1 MEKTIRL
8 NTFSTMVSTVVG
20 LIAIGLVVW
29 RGGGLAMWMNNID
42 DKHTAKILIVEKRV
56 SALESDGSVKVQK
69 HIDTDEKLQAI
80 NESRLNKHESAIEEI
95 RRMLG
100 DMSGDTKVIRRSVD
114 DMLTQMNLHMQVR

>member
-29 RGGGLAMWMNNID
+29 RGGGLAMWINNID
-42 DKHTAKILIVEKRV
+42 DKHTSKILIVEKRV

-80 NESRLNKHESAIEEI
+80 NESRLNKHEAAIEEI

-114 DMLTQMNLHMQVR
+114 DMLTQINLHMQVR